1 MKTEDVERLD
11 ETLKELEK
19 YNYSYIQ
26 SKVGTIRELLSPIIE
41 AEKQKSFRVQRKL
54 KYSWGSFDIVSRVQT
69 MTNDLKSITKYHEEA
84 LEELRVYDNETQDI
98 LHALEF
104 LENTDEEMKK
114 MSEELA
120 EIRKNR
126 RKAKDFIE
134 LSTYLC
140 DFADQNRQ
148 AVNKLAEASRNT
160 KACFAKL
167 ERRTYTPREKTALAV
182 AFEKLKEQEV
192 TQ

>member
-1 MKTEDVERLD
+1 MKTEDVEKLD

-19 YNYSYIQ
+19 YNYPYIQ
-26 SKVGTIRELLSPIIE
+26 SKVGTIRELLTPIIE
-41 AEKQKSFRVQRKL
+41 AEKQKAFRKQRKL
-54 KYSWGSFDIVSRVQT
+54 KYSWGNFDVVSRVQT

-140 DFADQNRQ
+140 EFANQNKQ

-160 KACFAKL
+160 KACVAKL

>member
-1 MKTEDVERLD
+1 MNTEDVEKLD

-19 YNYSYIQ
+19 YNYPHIQ
-26 SKVGTIRELLSPIIE
+26 SKVGTIRELVTPIIE
-41 AEKQKSFRVQRKL
+41 AEKQKSFRRQRKL
-54 KYSWGSFDIVSRVQT
+54 KYSWGNFDVVSRVQT

-104 LENTDEEMKK
+104 LENTDEEMMK

-120 EIRKNR
+120 DIRKNR
-126 RKAKDFIE
+126 RKAKNFIE

-140 DFADQNRQ
+140 EFANQNRQ

-160 KACFAKL
+160 KACVAKL